1 MFGLGLK
8 FVVLSFRYI
17 DDNAFRDLKILVD
30 LDLTKN
36 NITKLRPKTFEG
48 NDGLQSI
55 KLAYNTI
62 GILQVILRDLC
73 RNFKN
78 NVH

>member
-1 MFGLGLK
+1 
-8 FVVLSFRYI
+8 V
-17 DDNAFRDLKILVD
+17 DENAFRDLKILVE

-55 KLAYNTI
+55 KFSKNPI
-62 GILQVILRDLC
+62 GVLQVR
-73 RNFKN
+73 RRPE
-78 NVH
+78 